1 MPPND
6 HGQHPSSGEAL
17 LALALD
23 LAPFLREDAG
33 EVGKAAIDADRQ
45 AAAAVDGIADD
56 GVREGFGLAALK
68 HDDLG
73 IRSDHDGVSPV
84 GVEAASVIGSGSF
97 HG

>member
-23 LAPFLREDAG
+23 LAPFLGEDAG

-45 AAAAVDGIADD
+45 PPP
-56 GVREGFGLAALK
+56 LWTALPTTGSAK
-68 HDDLG
+68 
-73 IRSDHDGVSPV
+73 
-84 GVEAASVIGSGSF
+84 ASGWPP
-97 HG
+97 